1 MRTHIRAKG
10 LVGAGGG
17 GGGGAGGE
25 GMMFLKIFSISL
37 MYHKKRPFSTKKK
50 SRTFMETGNQMQN
63 LKIGT
68 NSELIYE
75 DGSI

>member
-17 GGGGAGGE
+17 GGGE
-25 GMMFLKIFSISL
+25 GMMFYKIFSISL
-37 MYHKKRPFSTKKK
+37 MYNKKDHFRPKI
-50 SRTFMETGNQMQN
+50 SRTFMEIGNQMQN
-63 LKIGT
+63 LKVGT

>member
-10 LVGAGGG
+10 LVGAG

-37 MYHKKRPFSTKKK
+37 MYNKKRPFSTKKK
-50 SRTFMETGNQMQN
+50 PYVHGNRKSN
-63 LKIGT
+63 AK
-68 NSELIYE
+68 S
-75 DGSI
+75 